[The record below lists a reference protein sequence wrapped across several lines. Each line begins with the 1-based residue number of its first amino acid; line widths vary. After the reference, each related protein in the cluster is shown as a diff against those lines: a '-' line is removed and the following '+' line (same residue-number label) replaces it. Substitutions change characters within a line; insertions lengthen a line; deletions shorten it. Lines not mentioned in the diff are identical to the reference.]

1 MDEKEKNSR
10 TDRPRKR
17 SSAASGKD
25 GIRQRS
31 TAARR
36 TQAGRDQKSKR
47 PQKKGT
53 RPVRPETREAEY
65 RRTETRRPVRKAQ
78 SKRRRKR
85 NLGIKIALLIILLIA
100 AVIGAFFVETLQPF
114 QGNV

>member
-36 TQAGRDQKSKR
+36 TQAGRDRNQTTCE
-47 PQKKGT
+47 KGT
-53 RPVRPETREAEY
+53 V
-65 RRTETRRPVRKAQ
+65 
-78 SKRRRKR
+78 
-85 NLGIKIALLIILLIA
+85 
-100 AVIGAFFVETLQPF
+100 
-114 QGNV
+114 